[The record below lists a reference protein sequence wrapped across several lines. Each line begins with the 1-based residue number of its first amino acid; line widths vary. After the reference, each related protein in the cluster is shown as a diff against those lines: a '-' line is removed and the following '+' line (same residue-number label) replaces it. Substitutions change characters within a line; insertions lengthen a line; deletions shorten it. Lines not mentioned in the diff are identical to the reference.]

1 MKTTLTAY
9 VLAFSILTL
18 SSIAAQAAGMLTD
31 KERMTVYVFDKDK
44 DGISSCYDKC
54 AVMWPPY
61 LGKEEDE
68 IDEMME
74 GWTLVKRTDG
84 TMQWAYQGKPLYYFK
99 DDKNQGDMNGDGKG
113 GVWHVVIED

>member
-1 MKTTLTAY
+1 MKTTLTPY

-18 SSIAAQAAGMLTD
+18 SSIAVQARMLTD
-31 KERMTVYVFDKDK
+31 KEGMTLYIFDKDK
-44 DGISSCYDKC
+44 DGISSSYDKC

-61 LGKEEDE
+61 LGKEVDE

-84 TMQWAYQGKPLYYFK
+84 TMQWAYNGKPLYYFK
-99 DDKNQGDMNGDGKG
+99 DDKKQGDMTGDGKG
-113 GVWHVVIED
+113 GVWHVAEAD